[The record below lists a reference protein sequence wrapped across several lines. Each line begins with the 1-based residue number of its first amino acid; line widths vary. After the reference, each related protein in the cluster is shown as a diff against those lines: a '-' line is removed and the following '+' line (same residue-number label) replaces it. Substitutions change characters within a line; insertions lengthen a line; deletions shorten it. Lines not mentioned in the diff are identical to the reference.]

1 MIDRKIKRLKYRVND
16 VGGMTNGS
24 VSAGEAKMDQVP
36 LRERNRRRVTQRI
49 ISAASG
55 LFKTCGY
62 HSTTMDDI
70 AEKAEISRGTLFN
83 YFPSKEALLL
93 PWGQEI
99 VNQEILPHLNKYL
112 STQPTVW
119 QVFRFMFTKMSE
131 TLREY
136 PDVIQAFVREA
147 AKDYHPG
154 STYSSGEDQKEFYA
168 QVIRY
173 GQERGEIRTDLPMD
187 SLASYLGAL
196 QMSLIFR
203 IIDPTLTGNP
213 SLHIDRLLA
222 FLDGGMIEEKRKDD
236 GSSK

>member
-1 MIDRKIKRLKYRVND
+1 
-16 VGGMTNGS
+16 
-24 VSAGEAKMDQVP
+24 MDQVP

-93 PWGQEI
+93 PWGHEI
-99 VNQEILPHLNKYL
+99 VEQEILPHLSKYL

-136 PDVIQAFVREA
+136 PDVIQAFMREA

-154 STYSSGEDQKEFYA
+154 SAYSSGVDQKEFYA
-168 QVIRY
+168 QFILY
-173 GQERGEIRTDLPMD
+173 GQERGEIRTDLPMEN
-187 SLASYLGAL
+187 LANYIGAL

-203 IIDPTLTGNP
+203 IMDSTLTENP
-213 SLHIDRLLA
+213 SLDVDRLLA
-222 FLDGGMIEEKRKDD
+222 FLERGMIGEKGKDD

>member
-1 MIDRKIKRLKYRVND
+1 
-16 VGGMTNGS
+16 MTSGS
-24 VSAGEAKMDQVP
+24 VSAGEVKMDQEP
-36 LRERNRRRVTQRI
+36 LRERNKRRVTQRI

-99 VNQEILPHLNKYL
+99 VEQKILPQLSKYL
-112 STQPTVW
+112 RSQPTVW
-119 QVFRFMFTKMSE
+119 KVFRFMFTKMSE

-136 PDVIQAFVREA
+136 PDVILAFVREA

-154 STYSSGEDQKEFYA
+154 PAYSSGVDQKEFYA

-173 GQERGEIRTDLPMD
+173 GQERGEIRTDLPMEN
-187 SLASYLGAL
+187 LASYLGAL

-203 IIDPTLTGNP
+203 IMDPTLTGNP
-213 SLHIDRLLA
+213 SLEVDRLLA
-222 FLDGGMIEEKRKDD
+222 FLERGMIEAKKKDD
-236 GSSK
+236 GSCK